1 MASST
6 ASASQQSIEQLAIN
20 TIRTLAMDAVQAANS
35 GHPGSPMG
43 MAPNAYV
50 LWQRILRYD
59 PAHPVWPNRD
69 RFVLS
74 AGHASMLIYSLL
86 HLTGVK
92 RVEEEMTV
100 TGDPAVS
107 MDDIKRFRQLHSKTP
122 GHPEYRFTSGV
133 ETTTGPLGQGVA
145 NSVGMA
151 IAGKWLAARYNKPGY
166 ELFNFNVYSFAGD
179 GCMQEGISSEAASMA
194 GHLKLANLCWMY
206 DSNQITI
213 EGHTHLSM
221 SEDVA
226 ARFKAYGWHVLHV
239 EDGNDLAAM
248 EAAYKTFLKTD
259 DAPTMI
265 IVNSH
270 IGWGSPNKQDTHSA
284 HGEPLG
290 DKEIELTK
298 AVYGWP
304 TDKKFY
310 VPDGVYEHW
319 QQGIGA
325 RGEKLHAEWVALFGK
340 YKAEYPEL
348 AKELEEIQTW
358 QLPAG
363 WDQGLPTYPADPKGK
378 ASRDVGGE
386 AQNAIAKNVPWLI
399 GGSADLAPST
409 KTLIKGAESF
419 QATSYGGRNM
429 HYGIREHAMAAVVNG
444 MAVTRVRP
452 YGATFL
458 VFSDYCRNSI
468 RLAAIMEVPSI
479 FVFTHDSLGVGE
491 DGPTH
496 QPIEHLASLRAIPGL
511 LVIRPGDANETVEAW
526 KHAMQ
531 QTKEPTALIFSRQA
545 MPTLDR
551 TKYASAD
558 GLHRGAYVLADA
570 PGGKPDVILIG
581 TGTELGLAVEAYE
594 KLTAE
599 GIAARVVSMPS
610 TSVFEHYCKKH
621 PEYREQVLPSSVR
634 ARVSIEMGAAYGWE
648 RYVGLDGTAIGM
660 HSFGA
665 SAPLKD
671 VMAFF
676 GFSSAAVIDAAKK
689 LLKR

>member
-1 MASST
+1 MASAAESM
-6 ASASQQSIEQLAIN
+6 EQLAIN
-20 TIRTLAMDAVQAANS
+20 TIRTLSMDAVQKANS

-50 LWQRILRYD
+50 LWQRVLNYD

-92 RVEEEMTV
+92 SVFEEMEV
-100 TGDPAVS
+100 QDKPAVS
-107 MDDIKRFRQLHSKTP
+107 MEDIQRFRQLNSKTP
-122 GHPEYRFTSGV
+122 GHPEYRYTSGV

-151 IAGKWLAARYNKPGY
+151 IAGKWLASRYNKPGY

-194 GHLKLANLCWMY
+194 GHLKLSNLCWMY
-206 DSNQITI
+206 DANRITI
-213 EGHTHLSM
+213 EGHTDLSM
-221 SEDVA
+221 SENVA
-226 ARFKAYGWHVLHV
+226 DRFKAYGWHVISV
-239 EDGNDLAAM
+239 DDGNELTTL
-248 EAAYKTFLKTD
+248 EAAYQSFLSNQES
-259 DAPTMI
+259 PTL
-265 IVNSH
+265 IVVRSH
-270 IGWGSPNKQDTHSA
+270 IGYGAPNKQDTHGA

-298 AVYGWP
+298 QFYGWP
-304 TDKKFY
+304 ADKKFY
-310 VPDGVYEHW
+310 VPDGVYDHF
-319 QQGIGA
+319 QKGIGA
-325 RGEKLHAEWVALFGK
+325 RGAKQHGEWVALFDK
-340 YKAEYPEL
+340 YKKEYPEL
-348 AKELEEIQTW
+348 ATELEQIQTW
-358 QLPAG
+358 KLPEG
-363 WDQGLPTYPADPKGK
+363 WDKDLPNYPADPKGK
-378 ASRDVGGE
+378 ASRDSGGE
-386 AQNAIAKNVPWLI
+386 ALNAIAAKVPWLI

-409 KTLIKGAESF
+409 KTLIKGSPGF
-419 QATSYGGRNM
+419 QAGSYGGRNM
-429 HYGIREHAMAAVVNG
+429 HFGIREHAMAAVVNG

-458 VFSDYCRNSI
+458 VFSDYCRNSL
-468 RLAAIMEVPSI
+468 RLSALMEVPSI

-496 QPIEHLASLRAIPGL
+496 QPIEHIASLRAIPGL

-531 QTKEPTALIFSRQA
+531 QTKEPSALLFSRQA

-551 TKYASAD
+551 TKYAPAS
-558 GLHRGAYVLADA
+558 GLHKGAYVLAD
-570 PGGKPDVILIG
+570 GKSGKPDVILIA
-581 TGTELGLAVEAYE
+581 TGTELSLAVEAYE

-599 GIAARVVSMPS
+599 GVAARVVSMPS
-610 TSVFEHYCKKH
+610 TSIFEQHCRKH
-621 PEYREQVLPSSVR
+621 PEYREEVLPYSVK
-634 ARVSIEMGAAYGWE
+634 ARVSIEMGSAFGWE
-648 RYVGLDGTAIGM
+648 RYVGLDGTVIGM

-671 VMAFF
+671 VMAHF
-676 GFSSAAVIDAAKK
+676 GFSSQAVYDAAKK
-689 LLKR
+689 LLKK